1 MEYNLLQLL
10 RPKTLLI
17 FHSFIFMFNLF
28 LKWEKRMGFYDLQN
42 LMNTQACNIQP
53 FLKVYHT
60 IKNF

>member
-28 LKWEKRMGFYDLQN
+28 LKWKNGILW
-42 LMNTQACNIQP
+42 
-53 FLKVYHT
+53 LKKPNEYT
-60 IKNF
+60 GLLYTAFSEGILYN